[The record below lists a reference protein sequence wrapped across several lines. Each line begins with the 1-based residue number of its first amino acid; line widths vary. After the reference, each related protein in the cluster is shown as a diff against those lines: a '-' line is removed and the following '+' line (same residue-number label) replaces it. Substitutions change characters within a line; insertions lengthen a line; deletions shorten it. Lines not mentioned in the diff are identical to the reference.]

1 MIAYESIIEK
11 YNLVPHP
18 EGGWFKRTYTSSQV
32 LNTARGERI
41 CGSSILYYLD
51 KGEKSR
57 LHFLDSDEVWYF
69 HYGSSLR
76 MHLFFEGQYLDV
88 VLGNSL
94 IRGELIQYTVP
105 RGTVFGAEL
114 VENKGSLLS
123 CFVCPCFCDEDFH
136 WGIAEKLIVEFPDQI
151 ETIQRL
157 TSKA

>member
-76 MHLFFEGQYLDV
+76 MHLFF
-88 VLGNSL
+88 
-94 IRGELIQYTVP
+94 
-105 RGTVFGAEL
+105 
-114 VENKGSLLS
+114 
-123 CFVCPCFCDEDFH
+123 
-136 WGIAEKLIVEFPDQI
+136 
-151 ETIQRL
+151 
-157 TSKA
+157 